1 MGDAS
6 INSCPSPV
14 GGRGLML
21 AVEGSQGPET
31 QHLSWRQKVA
41 PWLSFPTPPLGDLF
55 RTFDGHV

>member
-1 MGDAS
+1 
-6 INSCPSPV
+6 
-14 GGRGLML
+14 ML

-31 QHLSWRQKVA
+31 QHLRWRQKVA